1 MQHRQ
6 VRWLGAFKDARRIDS
21 DLAKSVDDVGSVAH
35 QSAGFGIDTC
45 RIGGRKSMTRRQYG
59 QLDTRSIEE
68 RAWANEQS
76 VRLLAHHSS
85 ERRVDFPA
93 GGNLANKDLLL
104 ASVHLYVAA

>member
-1 MQHRQ
+1 
-6 VRWLGAFKDARRIDS
+6 
-21 DLAKSVDDVGSVAH
+21 
-35 QSAGFGIDTC
+35 
-45 RIGGRKSMTRRQYG
+45 MTRRQYG